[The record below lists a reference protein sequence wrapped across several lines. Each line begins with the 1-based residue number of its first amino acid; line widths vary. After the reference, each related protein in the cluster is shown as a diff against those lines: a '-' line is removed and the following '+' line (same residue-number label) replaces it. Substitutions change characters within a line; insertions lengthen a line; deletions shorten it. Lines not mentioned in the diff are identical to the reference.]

1 MAGKGL
7 VWWKST
13 PKNIGVR
20 DIPGGT
26 LMKQLGRFSVGTG
39 DRFGRE
45 GAAQIA
51 AFAELRGHGVE
62 ADIVWNKSNREH
74 LIIGT
79 GPADQQAAAAGAV
92 KSTGWTGSWFVD
104 ADHVGLATVD
114 RFVPHCDF
122 FTLDV
127 ADFIAKPADPGAV
140 EAFLKRHSDLARVDV
155 PKSPLPLDL
164 SPERVR
170 KAAERYL
177 VATAEAARVYRRVVE
192 LKGAGTFVAEVSMDE
207 TETPQS
213 PAEPLVILAALA
225 DEGVPV
231 ATIAPKFTGRFNKG
245 MDYVGNVAGFLK
257 EFEADARVASR
268 AAELFGLPAG
278 LKLSVHSGSDK
289 YALYP
294 GIGKI
299 IRSGGF
305 GLHLK
310 TAGTTWLEELV
321 GLAEA
326 GGEGLKVAQDV
337 YRSAYGRF
345 DELVGPYAA
354 VVDIDRK
361 ALPTPDTVDSWN
373 TARFASA
380 LRHVPG
386 GTQMDPNLRQLL
398 HVGYKVAAEM
408 GNRWLDALEAHK
420 ADAARNVTA
429 NLFERHLVPLF
440 LEA

>member
-1 MAGKGL
+1 
-7 VWWKST
+7 
-13 PKNIGVR
+13 
-20 DIPGGT
+20 
-26 LMKQLGRFSVGTG
+26 MKQLGRFSVGTG

-45 GAAQIA
+45 GTAQIA
-51 AFAELRGHGVE
+51 AFSALRSHGVE

-79 GPADQQAAAAGAV
+79 GPADQQAAAAAAV
-92 KSTGWTGSWFVD
+92 KATGWTGAWFVD

-127 ADFIAKPADPGAV
+127 ADFIGKPADPGAV
-140 EAFLKRHSDLARVDV
+140 EAFLQRHADLARVDV
-155 PKSPLPLDL
+155 PACPLPLDL
-164 SPERVR
+164 SAGQVR

-177 VATAEAARVYRRVVE
+177 VATAEAARVYRRVLE
-192 LKGAGTFVAEVSMDE
+192 LKGKGTFVAEVSMDE

-213 PAEPLVILAALA
+213 PAELLVILAALA

-257 EFEADARVASR
+257 EFEADARVARR
-268 AAELFGLPAG
+268 ASELFGLPKG

-299 IRSGGF
+299 IRSGDF

-326 GGEGLKVAQDV
+326 GGEGLQVARDV
-337 YRSAYGRF
+337 YRSAHGRF

-361 ALPTPDTVDSWN
+361 ALPSPDTVDSWN
-373 TARFASA
+373 AGQFASA

-386 GTQMDPNLRQLL
+386 GTMMDPNVRQLL

-408 GNRWLDALEAHK
+408 GRRWLDALETHK

-429 NLFERHLVPLF
+429 NLYERHLVPLF
-440 LEA
+440 LDS